1 MDGLLKDVI
10 VAAATPIAVAFAL
23 TITICF
29 TPKAS
34 FTIRL
39 VSVGFVIGA
48 ASCIAVIAF
57 DVGDAYDGLVSALDG
72 PKELKEI
79 LRGCINV
86 PGYDEFIE
94 QVDRDIT
101 TLTANPIPLQSWQ
114 ISLTI
119 GTTLGLPMVSFAWAV
134 LTGRLTSAI
143 LPLGIAAA
151 IASAMA
157 TGAARARKI
166 DPPDEI
172 LFVIDKSFDG
182 VAPYIPTDFDV
193 DTFSKACPGVTPWI
207 TPGVLS
213 GNWNALQ
220 KGLSSA
226 ETLGF
231 TSTALALTA
240 AGLVTVGGFI
250 PSKYMPLSTQVL

>member
-10 VAAATPIAVAFAL
+10 IAAATPIAVAFAL
-23 TITICF
+23 TIVICF
-29 TPKAS
+29 TPKAP

-39 VSVGFVIGA
+39 VAIGFVIGA
-48 ASCIAVIAF
+48 AACIAIIAF

-72 PKELKEI
+72 PKELKQI
-79 LRGCINV
+79 LVGCADV
-86 PGYDEFIE
+86 EGYDEFLNE
-94 QVDRDIT
+94 VDQDIT

-119 GTTLGLPMVSFAWAV
+119 GTTLGLPMISFAWAV
-134 LTGRLTSAI
+134 LTGRLTTAI
-143 LPLGIAAA
+143 MPVGIAAA

-157 TGAARARKI
+157 TAAARARKI

-182 VAPYIPTDFDV
+182 TAPYIPPNFDI
-193 DTFSKACPGVTPWI
+193 TSFTAACPAVTPWVN
-207 TPGVLS
+207 PGVLS

-220 KGLSSA
+220 NGLKSA

-231 TSTALALTA
+231 VSTALALTA
-240 AGLVTVGGFI
+240 AGLVAVGGFI
-250 PSKYMPLSTQVL
+250 PTKYMPLSTNIL